1 MQNAKKIYRVI
12 DANLNRAREGL
23 RVVEDFARFVMDD
36 ASLSSDIKSAR
47 HGLDKISRAVY
58 PMLVASR
65 DSRGDVFR
73 KTAESAKK
81 DMNSV
86 VVSNIKRAEE
96 SLRSLEEFSKMVS
109 SSAGSGF
116 KKIRFR
122 LYDIEKEIAEK
133 MAARRARQPKGIK
146 K

>member
-1 MQNAKKIYRVI
+1 MRDEKKIYRVI

-23 RVVEDFARFVMDD
+23 RVVEDFARFVLDD
-36 ASLSSDIKSAR
+36 AALSSDIKIAR
-47 HGLDKISRAVY
+47 HNLDKISRVAY
-58 PMLVASR
+58 PRLVSSR
-65 DSRGDVFR
+65 DSGGDVFR
-73 KTAESAKK
+73 KTRESAKK

-96 SLRSLEEFSKMVS
+96 SLRTLEEFSKMIS
-109 SSAGSGF
+109 ASAGSGF

-122 LYDIEKEIAEK
+122 IYDIEKNIAEK
-133 MAARRARQPKGIK
+133 TARQRRRSPKGNK